1 MSDVFVGAP
10 ASFSLG
16 LNECE
21 VNAVK
26 TKSILIVDDEEGIR
40 ESLEKVLS
48 KAGYQTMTASTGNEA
63 FALLSERHVDIVLT
77 DLKMPDGD
85 GLDLLK
91 LIKKKSPDLEVILL
105 TGFGTIETAVE
116 AMKEGAYDFITKPP
130 KKALIL
136 STVERAIER
145 QNLAQENKYLR
156 AQLGKSS
163 SFEDIIG
170 NSSAFHRVLEMVERV
185 APLVVGAAPISARGR
200 EREVPVLG
208 TTADYLAVQN
218 TEVTEG
224 QFLPPGEIDVDRAV
238 CVIGANVRRE
248 LFGDGPAIGESLRI
262 GERRFRVVGVLAS
275 QGRSIGF
282 DTQELVIV
290 PVSAA
295 QALFNSESL
304 FRVLVQTRSR
314 ESMLRVRDQAL
325 AAIKARHQGEEDVTV
340 ITQDALLATFD
351 RIFTALTLT
360 LAGIA
365 SISLAVAGI
374 LVMNVMLVAVSQRTA
389 EVGLLKALG
398 ATRRQ
403 VLSLFLTE
411 ALLLSLAG
419 AVVGIAVGEAASWF
433 VRKLYPALPLAA
445 PTWAY
450 VLAVIT
456 ALVSGIVFGMLP
468 ARRAAR
474 LDPVEALSGRK

>member
-1 MSDVFVGAP
+1 V
-10 ASFSLG
+10 SL
-16 LNECE
+16 
-21 VNAVK
+21 A
-26 TKSILIVDDEEGIR
+26 
-40 ESLEKVLS
+40 
-48 KAGYQTMTASTGNEA
+48 
-63 FALLSERHVDIVLT
+63 
-77 DLKMPDGD
+77 
-85 GLDLLK
+85 DLLK
-91 LIKKKSPDLEVILL
+91 LATDSILRARVRSAMLLLAMGIGVAAVIVL
-105 TGFGTIETAVE
+105 TGLGEAARRYVAGEFQVLGTRLIIVLPGRSETTGIQPGLFSGETPRDLTLADAE
-116 AMKEGAYDFITKPP
+116 A
-130 KKALIL
+130 L
-136 STVERAIER
+136 RAIP
-145 QNLAQENKYLR
+145 
-156 AQLGKSS
+156 
-163 SFEDIIG
+163 D
-170 NSSAFHRVLEMVERV
+170 VERV
-185 APLVVGAAPISARGR
+185 APLIVGAAPISARGR

-290 PVSAA
+290 SVSAA

-403 VLSLFLTE
+403 VLSLFLAE

-445 PTWAY
+445 PSWAY

-456 ALVSGIVFGMLP
+456 ALVSGVVFGMLP